1 MNARVMTRVLVAL
14 GLLAALLVVSL
25 VGRLSGIGA
34 EADPQ
39 GKDATGTASSKAFSL
54 SGTADGALRP
64 GGAASPVDLL
74 VTNPNNRPLRVTNFG
89 VAVTGTSRA
98 ACAATDFAV
107 RQYAGSY
114 PLTVAAKASGVHLT
128 SLGVPASALPTVTML
143 DGARN
148 QDACKGVTVHL
159 AYTGSATNQ

>member
-25 VGRLSGIGA
+25 VGRLPGIGA
-34 EADPQ
+34 EADPR
-39 GKDATGTASSKAFSL
+39 ARTPTGTASSKAFSL

-64 GGAASPVDLL
+64 GGAASPIDLL
-74 VTNPNNRPLRVTNFG
+74 VTNPNNQPLRITSLGVT
-89 VAVTGTSRA
+89 VTGTSRA
-98 ACAATDFAV
+98 GCAATDFTV

-114 PLTVAAKASGVHLT
+114 PLTVAARASGVRLT

>member
-1 MNARVMTRVLVAL
+1 VSARSRASSAGHTTSGRTPTPSQELPSSGCSAL
-14 GLLAALLVVSL
+14 
-25 VGRLSGIGA
+25 
-34 EADPQ
+34 
-39 GKDATGTASSKAFSL
+39 ATGTASSKAFSL
-54 SGTADGALRP
+54 SGTADGELRP

-74 VTNPNNRPLRVTNFG
+74 VTNPNNRALRVTNFR
-89 VAVTGTSRA
+89 VTVTGSSRA

-107 RQYAGSY
+107 RQYAGWY